1 MIDKSIF
8 SKDYINQKRI
18 ELKCD
23 PTILERTI
31 FAFGLL
37 EAMVKSGAE
46 FIFKGIAVKMKEY
59 KFVKFGGGV
68 KRIYE
73 ISRCWKWSKLNG

>member
-18 ELKCD
+18 ELKCY
-23 PTILERTI
+23 PIILERTI

-37 EAMVKSGAE
+37 EAVVKSFAE
-46 FIFKGIAVKMKEY
+46 FICKGIVIKMKEY
-59 KFVKFGGGV
+59 KFVKFGDIV
-68 KRIYE
+68 KRIYAN
-73 ISRCWKWSKLNG
+73 KQMLKVQ